1 MRLNDYTKH
10 ILAEYIKDM
19 YDAGMITKYGA
30 YTDAGNDIN
39 YRLHGDGFADLFR
52 NCFLN
57 LEEATTIEDIAS
69 RLDGEVWV
77 TKSTDGRDGTWC
89 WHGRL
94 IQMGDERFLELVNNN
109 RKLYGLAESRYS
121 QSEMSRAARLLD
133 DEMQYEI

>member
-1 MRLNDYTKH
+1 MKLNDYTRH
-10 ILAEYIKDM
+10 IIAEYIKDM

-39 YRLHGDGFADLFR
+39 YRLRDDGFADLFR

-57 LEEATTIEDIAS
+57 LEEATTIEDIVS
-69 RLDGEVWV
+69 LFNGEVWV
-77 TKSTDGRDGTWC
+77 TKSTDGHDGSWW
-89 WHGRL
+89 WHGNMP
-94 IQMGDERFLELVNNN
+94 QMGDEQFLELVNNN

-121 QSEMSRAARLLD
+121 QSELSKAARLLD